1 MSRVLLLLPQSEQL
15 VDGNYLRFCNGLM
28 ARDHEI
34 VLAFT
39 DTLRLT
45 ASRVLASGWVPD
57 RPLKP
62 NQQVPALT
70 AIPAGEFDLCWLF
83 SLGKRESFL
92 DKFQMLY
99 SLGPRTRFVNSLDS
113 IMHLKSKYF
122 ITSQPDLIRHPE
134 THASTDP
141 EHLLQIVETSSHAW
155 VAKPPAGSLGRD
167 VFVLKPGGPNNRAI
181 LQNLCGREE
190 DQYTL
195 LQQYVSEVTSGEKRV
210 LFAGGKVIGQYRRT
224 ATGDHRTNL
233 IQGATSTACDLSEA
247 EAIYCRTIGQVLTS
261 MGAGFVGIDLIYPW
275 VIEFNV
281 INPGGITTI
290 DELTGVDLT
299 NAVLD
304 SLEI

>member
-1 MSRVLLLLPQSEQL
+1 
-15 VDGNYLRFCNGLM
+15 
-28 ARDHEI
+28 
-34 VLAFT
+34 
-39 DTLRLT
+39 
-45 ASRVLASGWVPD
+45 
-57 RPLKP
+57 
-62 NQQVPALT
+62 
-70 AIPAGEFDLCWLF
+70 
-83 SLGKRESFL
+83 
-92 DKFQMLY
+92 
-99 SLGPRTRFVNSLDS
+99 
-113 IMHLKSKYF
+113 
-122 ITSQPDLIRHPE
+122 
-134 THASTDP
+134 
-141 EHLLQIVETSSHAW
+141 